1 MVGTSTKHMTVP
13 VSLDKKN
20 LPRAQDARCLK
31 SGTIGI
37 KEVIVRENN
46 CNNAGYCICNV
57 ADPGSGAFFTPGQC
71 CGSGSGRIRNFLPD
85 PD

>member
-1 MVGTSTKHMTVP
+1 MVGTSTNHMTVP

-57 ADPGSGAFFTPGQC
+57 ADPGSGAFLT
-71 CGSGSGRIRNFLPD
+71 SGFVRDQGGI
-85 PD
+85 